1 MDRVLE
7 HLAQWKPFRA
17 MVIGDAMLDELVY
30 GHADRL
36 SADAPVPVLHVQRA
50 ERSPGGAANVCRNL
64 RALRGEVVMV
74 GLVGDDPEGAHLRRA
89 LEEDGVDASG
99 LVVDATRPTTV
110 KRNLIGLAQQRHA
123 QKMFRVD
130 VESREPVAG
139 AARDGL
145 LAAVRERLADVD
157 VVCLEDYAKGVCT
170 DEVCRAVIEMARS
183 AGKPVF
189 VDPPAS
195 GEWSR
200 YAGATS
206 ITPNRN
212 EAERATGISTSDR
225 GAAEHHAD
233 LAERLMTALG
243 VEAVVLTLDRHGALL
258 LERASGAAVPVP
270 TVARDVYD
278 VTGAGDMML
287 AALAAA
293 RANGMDWADAVRL
306 ANAAAGLEVEVF
318 GVKPIP
324 LEMLHHR
331 VLLERSGLTGKVR
344 TLEHVLVEVEARR
357 NAGER
362 IVFTNGCFDVLHPGH
377 VMLMDKC
384 AALGD
389 FLVVGLN
396 SDASVRRLKGDSR
409 PINSE
414 HDRAAVLAGL
424 GSVGAVVVFGE
435 DTPMRLIEAIKPD
448 VLVKGGDYTPDT
460 VVGGAEVE
468 AWGGRVEIVP
478 LMEGKSSTATIARM
492 R

>member
-7 HLAQWKPFRA
+7 HLAQWKPFKA

-74 GLVGDDPEGAHLRRA
+74 GLVGDDPEGEHLKRA

-99 LVVDATRPTTV
+99 LVVDTMRPTTV
-110 KRNLIGLAQQRHA
+110 KRNLIGLAQERHA

-139 AARDGL
+139 DARERL
-145 LAAVRERLADVD
+145 LAVVRERLAGVD

-170 DEVCRAVIEMARS
+170 DEVCRSVIEMARA

-258 LERASGAAVPVP
+258 LER
-270 TVARDVYD
+270 
-278 VTGAGDMML
+278 
-287 AALAAA
+287 
-293 RANGMDWADAVRL
+293 
-306 ANAAAGLEVEVF
+306 
-318 GVKPIP
+318 
-324 LEMLHHR
+324 
-331 VLLERSGLTGKVR
+331 
-344 TLEHVLVEVEARR
+344 
-357 NAGER
+357 NAGEPVPEIGR
-362 IVFTNGCFDVLHPGH
+362 AH
-377 VMLMDKC
+377 V
-384 AALGD
+384 
-389 FLVVGLN
+389 
-396 SDASVRRLKGDSR
+396 
-409 PINSE
+409 
-414 HDRAAVLAGL
+414 
-424 GSVGAVVVFGE
+424 
-435 DTPMRLIEAIKPD
+435 
-448 VLVKGGDYTPDT
+448 
-460 VVGGAEVE
+460 
-468 AWGGRVEIVP
+468 
-478 LMEGKSSTATIARM
+478 
-492 R
+492 